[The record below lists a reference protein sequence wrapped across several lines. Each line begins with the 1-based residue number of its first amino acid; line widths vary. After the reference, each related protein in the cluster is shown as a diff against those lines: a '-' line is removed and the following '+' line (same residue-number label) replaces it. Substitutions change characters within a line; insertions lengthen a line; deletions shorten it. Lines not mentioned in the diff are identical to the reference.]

1 MTKDEFL
8 HRYVEKFSYDTFE
21 ITKTYDAKHFFMADS
36 VLLKHQLQKVHSN
49 LLQMFIPKLIFLV
62 K

>member
-36 VLLKHQLQKVHSN
+36 VLLKH
-49 LLQMFIPKLIFLV
+49 
-62 K
+62 